1 MKRQFYRLV
10 ALSCLTALGVLSA
23 PVVQAQTMSSAKV
36 ESVLTAMMDQ
46 PVSLFLGVPID
57 FDTLTATASDGSESA
72 HEVVFGNANIAGLPL
87 GDLSMAAKVEAS
99 GSLSLTADLAA
110 LLGGMA
116 GTIGTTFEA
125 ETLRLTMTINP
136 EALSTERLT
145 LTADNI
151 LAGDPGNEATDYL
164 RFDGAVFMFDERKN
178 SPTSSFDFGI
188 DNLAFAIDGEEL
200 VSLETLGL
208 SFEMANTPGWFLQ
221 QEINAGIMQFFMVEA
236 GAVTP
241 MEGIANLIDRLVPL
255 FETQQV
261 DAKGSFDVGAL
272 ALNDVDLLDSD
283 GRVLFDG
290 MSVNWSYD
298 HDGQISQTAG
308 DIGRLQVLAENYW
321 SDEGREYALLDFEG
335 GALSATTT
343 YAQPYDLQPLAGVLS
358 GVSESI
364 RGMGIEEFID
374 PDMAMIGL
382 YLGAAGPLLDWTVAT
397 LDDSDLK
404 LALGAL
410 TIEIPESSDESLKL
424 ALQGI
429 DFLSLVDFDAEGDLQ
444 ELSASL
450 YGLEVILPEPIGFS
464 AGEISA
470 SYLVHDSFTAIKDAV
485 VSLQENT
492 LTLADGI
499 QFALGVYLPDL
510 LVGVKDVSFYAQ
522 TPTQMGE
529 ADVYLGSADI
539 SFTTQDMQSD
549 QAKISQLIAY
559 SGLKVNFTDEIM
571 FDPTLVDLVLGK
583 NGPGLLPSDA
593 TVQVDLAE
601 IPMEMILAIAG
612 NVQLPPL
619 DVMLS
624 PDFDPT
630 SLAMAGAA
638 LLSPILASPP
648 SLVLQPSNISGG
660 MVELTASGEL
670 AINPL
675 MPPNYAVGSVTIR
688 VSGVAEAQQQ
698 VGELLGAID
707 SGEVEAYPD
716 TYETLQQIVGGLAI
730 AGGFGIPADDGALE
744 FILDL
749 PMGEPANING
759 LPIPVPF

>member
-1 MKRQFYRLV
+1 M
-10 ALSCLTALGVLSA
+10 
-23 PVVQAQTMSSAKV
+23 
-36 ESVLTAMMDQ
+36 
-46 PVSLFLGVPID
+46 
-57 FDTLTATASDGSESA
+57 
-72 HEVVFGNANIAGLPL
+72 
-87 GDLSMAAKVEAS
+87 
-99 GSLSLTADLAA
+99 
-110 LLGGMA
+110 
-116 GTIGTTFEA
+116 
-125 ETLRLTMTINP
+125 
-136 EALSTERLT
+136 T

-188 DNLAFAIDGEEL
+188 DNLTFAIDGEEL

-236 GAVTP
+236 GAITP

-308 DIGRLQVLAENYW
+308 DIGRLQLLAENYW

-364 RGMGIEEFID
+364 RGMGIEEFIE

-382 YLGAAGPLLDWTVAT
+382 YLGAAGPLLDWTAAT

-424 ALQGI
+424 ALQGV

-450 YGLEVILPEPIGFS
+450 YGLKVILPEPIGFS

-485 VSLQENT
+485 VSLQEST

-571 FDPTLVDLVLGK
+571 FDPTLVDLVIGK
-583 NGPGLLPSDA
+583 NG
-593 TVQVDLAE
+593 T
-601 IPMEMILAIAG
+601 
-612 NVQLPPL
+612 
-619 DVMLS
+619 
-624 PDFDPT
+624 FKT
-630 SLAMAGAA
+630 
-638 LLSPILASPP
+638 
-648 SLVLQPSNISGG
+648 
-660 MVELTASGEL
+660 
-670 AINPL
+670 
-675 MPPNYAVGSVTIR
+675 PNTRI
-688 VSGVAEAQQQ
+688 
-698 VGELLGAID
+698 
-707 SGEVEAYPD
+707 
-716 TYETLQQIVGGLAI
+716 
-730 AGGFGIPADDGALE
+730 
-744 FILDL
+744 
-749 PMGEPANING
+749 
-759 LPIPVPF
+759 

>member
-1 MKRQFYRLV
+1 MKRHFHQMV
-10 ALSCLTALGVLSA
+10 ALSCLAALGVLSA
-23 PVVQAQTMSSAKV
+23 PVVQAQTMSSEKV

-46 PVSLFLGVPID
+46 PVSLFLGIPIE
-57 FDTLTATASDGSESA
+57 FDTLTATASDGSETA
-72 HEVVFGNANIAGLPL
+72 HTVVFGNANLSGLPL
-87 GDLSMAAKVEAS
+87 GDLTMAAEVEAS

-110 LLGGMA
+110 LLGGLASMM
-116 GTIGTTFEA
+116 GTAFEA
-125 ETLRLTMTINP
+125 DTLRLSMTINP

-145 LTADNI
+145 LTADTI

-178 SPTSSFDFGI
+178 SPLSSVDFGI

-221 QEINAGIMQFFMVEA
+221 QELNAGIMQFFMVDA
-236 GAVTP
+236 GAITP
-241 MEGIANLIDRLVPL
+241 TEGIANLIDRFVPL

-261 DAKGSFDVGAL
+261 DAKGSFDMGAL

-290 MSVNWSYD
+290 MSAHWSYD
-298 HDGQISQTAG
+298 HDGQIAQTDG
-308 DIGRLQVLAENYW
+308 EIGRLQLLAEDYW
-321 SDEGREYALLDFEG
+321 SDDGREYALLDFEG
-335 GALSATTT
+335 AALSGTTT
-343 YAQPYDLQPLAGVLS
+343 YSQPYDLKPLAAVLS
-358 GVSESI
+358 GVSEGV
-364 RGMGIEEFID
+364 RGMGVEAFIE

-382 YLGAAGPLLDWTVAT
+382 YLNAAGPLLDWTAAT

-404 LALGAL
+404 LALGGM

-424 ALQGI
+424 SMEGI
-429 DFLSLVDFDAEGDLQ
+429 DLLSLVDFEAEGDLQ

-470 SYLVHDSFTAIKDAV
+470 SYLVHDSFTAIKDAMV
-485 VSLQENT
+485 ALQDST

-559 SGLKVNFTDEIM
+559 SGLKMNFTDEIM
-571 FDPTLVDLVLGK
+571 FDPTLVNLVLGK
-583 NGPGLLPSDA
+583 DGPGLLPSDA
-593 TVQVDLAE
+593 SVQVDLAE
-601 IPMEMILAIAG
+601 IPMEMILAIAA

-619 DVMLS
+619 EVMLS

-648 SLVLQPSNISGG
+648 SLVLQPSNVSGG
-660 MVELTASGEL
+660 IVELTASGEL

-675 MPPNYAVGSVTIR
+675 MPPNYATGSITIR
-688 VSGVAEAQQQ
+688 VSGVSEAQQK
-698 VGELLGAID
+698 VVELLGAIE

-749 PMGEPANING
+749 PTGEPANING
-759 LPIPVPF
+759 LPIPTPF